1 MALTA
6 LKELQA
12 GGQASLLAFEMGRN
26 SQMASLSYQSP
37 HMRQVFRRFP
47 EVLFINRT
55 HNPRGKILYT
65 FLVDGPRVQ
74 PENRLTRMVYFSI
87 PVKENT
93 EELVQLLHTFKK
105 FNPEWERIC
114 TILVD
119 PYFSLLPVLAME
131 FPSAEI
137 LLSAFHV
144 CKFFQGKFHR
154 LALEHSVKKLL
165 LTTLKNTMCSA
176 TASNLKKMHTLL
188 SDSVPLDLQADL
200 HLSWLLDDRI
210 WLAHRWRSKAES
222 ICYFQDLEITTRI
235 LSRFFGIELS
245 LERSILSLLGYLK
258 QNVEKDGVS
267 NPELSIP
274 ANCTPPEPSAEMTK
288 PQEVEA
294 CVQHSLQTICAEP
307 AAQLCLGEFAVVQR
321 SVQLIGSSTDKV
333 NVQIL
338 EDIHEVHPQD
348 PGSCTCRFSQTFGLP
363 CRHILTVLS
372 SRQQVLQPEMLPE
385 QWKSGGCGTPP
396 ESVASLTNILGS
408 RWNGALEKE
417 LVVAFLTG
425 EVRRLLLQCSR
436 QEFERRYNTLR
447 ELADSWIGPYFQV
460 QV

>member
-1 MALTA
+1 MALAA

-12 GGQASLLAFEMGRN
+12 GEHPPLLVFEVGRN
-26 SQMASLSYQSP
+26 SQLDSLSYQSP
-37 HMRQVFRRFP
+37 AMRRVFAKFP

-65 FLVDGPRVQ
+65 FLVDGPGVQ
-74 PENRLTRMVYFSI
+74 PESSLTRIVYFSV

-93 EELVQLLHTFKK
+93 EGLVQLFQTFKK
-105 FNPEWERIC
+105 FNPEWKRIC

-144 CKFFQGKFHR
+144 CKFLQGKFHR
-154 LALEHSVKKLL
+154 LALEHSVKKVL
-165 LTTLKNTMCSA
+165 LTTLKNTVCSA

-188 SDSVPLDLQADL
+188 SDSVPQDLQPDL

-222 ICYFQDLEITTRI
+222 ICYFQDLEITIRA
-235 LSRFFGIELS
+235 LSQFFGIELS
-245 LERSILSLLGYLK
+245 VERSILSLIEYLK
-258 QNVEKDGVS
+258 QKVEKEGAS
-267 NPELSIP
+267 NPDLSIP
-274 ANCTPPEPSAEMTK
+274 ANCTPPKPSVEITK
-288 PQEVEA
+288 LQEVET
-294 CVQHSLQTICAEP
+294 CIQHSLQTICAEP
-307 AAQLCLGEFAVVQR
+307 AAQLCLGEFAVVQK

-338 EDIHEVHPQD
+338 EDMHEVHPQG
-348 PGSCTCRFSQTFGLP
+348 PGSCTCHFNQTFGLP
-363 CRHILTVLS
+363 CRHILAVLS

-385 QWKSGGCGTPP
+385 QWKPGCRTPP
-396 ESVASLTNILGS
+396 GNVDSLANILGS
-408 RWNGALEKE
+408 KWNVALDKE
-417 LVVAFLTG
+417 LLVAFLTG

-436 QEFERRYNTLR
+436 EEFERRYNTLR

>member
-1 MALTA
+1 MALTT

-12 GGQASLLAFEMGRN
+12 GEHAPLLAFEVGRN
-26 SQMASLSYQSP
+26 SQLDSLSYQSP
-37 HMRQVFRRFP
+37 IMRRVFMKFP
-47 EVLFINRT
+47 EVLFIHRT

-65 FLVDGPRVQ
+65 FLVDGPGVL
-74 PENRLTRMVYFSI
+74 PESSLTRIVYFSV

-93 EELVQLLHTFKK
+93 EGLVQLFQTFKK

-144 CKFFQGKFHR
+144 CKFLQGKFFR

-165 LTTLKNTMCSA
+165 LTTLKNTVCSA

-188 SDSVPLDLQADL
+188 SDSVPQDLQPDL

-222 ICYFQDLEITTRI
+222 IRYFQDLEITTRA
-235 LSRFFGIELS
+235 LSQFFGIELS
-245 LERSILSLLGYLK
+245 LERSILSLIGYLK
-258 QNVEKDGVS
+258 QNMEKEGAS
-267 NPELSIP
+267 NPDLSFST
-274 ANCTPPEPSAEMTK
+274 NCTPPEPYVEITK
-288 PQEVEA
+288 LQKVEA
-294 CVQHSLQTICAEP
+294 CIQRSLQTICAEP
-307 AAQLCLGEFAVVQR
+307 AAQLCLGEFAVVQK

-338 EDIHEVHPQD
+338 EDIHEVHPQG
-348 PGSCTCRFSQTFGLP
+348 PGSCTCHFSQTFGLP
-363 CRHILTVLS
+363 CRHILAVLS

-385 QWKSGGCGTPP
+385 QWKPDCRTPP
-396 ESVASLTNILGS
+396 QCVSSLANILGS
-408 RWNGALEKE
+408 RWNVTLEKE

-436 QEFERRYNTLR
+436 EEFERRYNTLR
-447 ELADSWIGPYFQV
+447 ELADSWIGPYFKV

>member
-1 MALTA
+1 MALTS

-12 GGQASLLAFEMGRN
+12 GDPDTLLVFEMGKN
-26 SQMASLSYQSP
+26 SQLDSLRYQSP
-37 HMRQVFRRFP
+37 IMRQVFMRFP
-47 EVLFINRT
+47 EVLFIHRT
-55 HNPRGKILYT
+55 PNPRGKILYT
-65 FLVDGPRVQ
+65 FLVDGPGVL
-74 PENRLTRMVYFSI
+74 PESSLTRIVYFSV

-93 EELVQLLHTFKK
+93 EGLVQLLQTFKK
-105 FNPEWERIC
+105 FNPDWERIC

-144 CKFFQGKFHR
+144 CKFLQGKFYR
-154 LALEHSVKKLL
+154 LALEPSVKQLL
-165 LTTLKNTMCSA
+165 LTTLKNTVCSA

-188 SDSVPLDLQADL
+188 SDSVPQDLQPDL
-200 HLSWLLDDRI
+200 HLGWLLDDRI

-222 ICYFQDLEITTRI
+222 ICYFQDLEITTRL
-235 LSRFFGIELS
+235 LSQFFGIELS
-245 LERSILSLLGYLK
+245 LERSILSLLRYLK
-258 QNVEKDGVS
+258 QNMEKEGAS
-267 NPELSIP
+267 NLDLTIP
-274 ANCTPPEPSAEMTK
+274 ANCTPLEPSAEINK
-288 PQEVEA
+288 FQEVEA
-294 CVQHSLQTICAEP
+294 CIQHSLQTICAEP

-338 EDIHEVHPQD
+338 EDVHEVRLQG
-348 PGSCTCRFSQTFGLP
+348 PGSCTCHFSKTFGLP

-372 SRQQVLQPEMLPE
+372 SRHQVLQPEMLPE
-385 QWKSGGCGTPP
+385 QWKPGRRTPP
-396 ESVASLTNILGS
+396 GSVASLANILGS
-408 RWNGALEKE
+408 RWNVGLDKE
-417 LVVAFLTG
+417 LLVAFLTG

-436 QEFERRYNTLR
+436 EEFERRYNTLR

>member
-12 GGQASLLAFEMGRN
+12 GDHAPLLVFEVGRN
-26 SQMASLSYQSP
+26 SQLDSLSYQSLI
-37 HMRQVFRRFP
+37 MRRVFVRFP
-47 EVLFINRT
+47 EVLFIHRT

-65 FLVDGPRVQ
+65 FLVDAPGVQ
-74 PENRLTRMVYFSI
+74 LESSLTRIVYFSV

-93 EELVQLLHTFKK
+93 EGLVQLFQTFKK

-144 CKFFQGKFHR
+144 CKFLQGKFYR

-176 TASNLKKMHTLL
+176 TASNLKKMHSLL
-188 SDSVPLDLQADL
+188 SDSVPQDLQPDL

-222 ICYFQDLEITTRI
+222 MCYFQDLEITTRV
-235 LSRFFGIELS
+235 LSQFFGIELS
-245 LERSILSLLGYLK
+245 LERSVLSLIGYLK
-258 QNVEKDGVS
+258 QNMEKEGAS
-267 NPELSIP
+267 NSDLNIP
-274 ANCTPPEPSAEMTK
+274 ANCTPPEPSAEITK
-288 PQEVEA
+288 LQEVEA
-294 CVQHSLQTICAEP
+294 CIQHSLQTICAEP

-321 SVQLIGSSTDKV
+321 SVQLIGSSTDRV

-338 EDIHEVHPQD
+338 EDMHEVHPQG
-348 PGSCTCRFSQTFGLP
+348 PGSCTCHFSQTFGLP
-363 CRHILTVLS
+363 CRHILAILS

-385 QWKSGGCGTPP
+385 QWKRGCRTPP
-396 ESVASLTNILGS
+396 GSVASLANILGS
-408 RWNGALEKE
+408 RWNVALDKE

-436 QEFERRYNTLR
+436 EEFERRYNTLR